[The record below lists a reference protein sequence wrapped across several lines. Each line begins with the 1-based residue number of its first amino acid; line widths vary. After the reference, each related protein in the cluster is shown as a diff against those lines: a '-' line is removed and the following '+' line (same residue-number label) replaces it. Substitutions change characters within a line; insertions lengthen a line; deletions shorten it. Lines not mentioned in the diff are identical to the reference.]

1 MNRRPG
7 RCVLVSAV
15 DTERIGA
22 VFAAA
27 PAEVVVDLAGA
38 PPEARDDFL
47 RLRVVEAI
55 GAEHDSVASIQI
67 NRPGTRW
74 FDEDIIQIV
83 MAVELGV
90 DCFVVPHTECAEH
103 VRAAAELL
111 IEIEA
116 EFPVS
121 QPIGLEARLQSEA
134 GIKAVDAIASASD
147 RLRALVVDVPSV
159 TAWERAAVAAS
170 AAGLDLVAGPSSE
183 EAGEIQPRARWVS
196 AETGD

>member
-1 MNRRPG
+1 MKSGPE

-15 DTERIGA
+15 DTERIGT

-27 PAEVVVDLAGA
+27 PAEVVVDLTGA

-55 GAEHDSVASIQI
+55 GAGNDSVASIQI

-83 MAVELGV
+83 MAVELGI

-111 IEIEA
+111 TEIET
-116 EFPVS
+116 EFPVAR
-121 QPIGLEARLQSEA
+121 PIGLEARLQSEA
-134 GIKAVDAIASASD
+134 GIEAVDAIASASD

-159 TAWERAAVAAS
+159 TAWERAALAAS
-170 AAGLDLVAGPSSE
+170 AAGLDLVAGPSWE
-183 EAGEIQPRARWVS
+183 EAEEIQPPARWVR
-196 AETGD
+196 AEADD